1 MNWTKTA
8 NIKGEPGNA
17 GIRGSKLT
25 VQTANPQDS
34 LVDDWNIDPETG
46 DLYSYEKSK
55 TQFATF
61 DNSTGTLRFWNRETV
76 PSVGDKDPEGHNVDS
91 VFTELNYQ
99 NNYQS
104 VFNSILS
111 SIKEAIAVDK
121 VSFTDTSWMFSNCQS
136 LTNLDLSNFDTSKV
150 IRMEWMFGVCSSL
163 TNLDLHSFDTSNVT
177 SMDSMFYGCSSLT
190 NLDLHSFD
198 TSKVT
203 NMYNML
209 GSCSSLTTLDLSN
222 FDTSNVTNMNSMFQD
237 SSNLTTLDL
246 SSFDTSNVTGM
257 NNMFYGC
264 SGLTTLGVSS
274 FDTSNVTHM
283 NSMFQNCSN
292 LTLDCSHWNV
302 DKVVAYNRFNRDAP
316 NVIPPAWKN

>member
-34 LVDDWNIDPETG
+34 LVDDWNIDPWTG

-76 PSVGDKDPEGHNVDS
+76 PSVGDKDPEGHNVDR

-99 NNYQS
+99 NYNSS
-104 VFNSILS
+104 VFS
-111 SIKEAIAVDK
+111 SITESIKTAIAVDR
-121 VSFTDTSWMFSNCQS
+121 VSFTNTSYMFNVCSSLTTLDLHNFDTSNVTDMQYMFGTCRFLTTLDVSSFDTSKVTDMSHMFYECSDLTTLDVSNFDTSKVTHIESMFSSCQS

-150 IRMEWMFGVCSSL
+150 TYMQDMFNYCSKLTKLDVSNFNTSNVTDMSRMFQSCSSL
-163 TNLDLHSFDTSNVT
+163 TNLDLS
-177 SMDSMFYGCSSLT
+177 
-190 NLDLHSFD
+190 SFD

-203 NMYNML
+203 DV
-209 GSCSSLTTLDLSN
+209 SW
-222 FDTSNVTNMNSMFQD
+222 MF
-237 SSNLTTLDL
+237 N
-246 SSFDTSNVTGM
+246 G
-257 NNMFYGC
+257 
-264 SGLTTLGVSS
+264 
-274 FDTSNVTHM
+274 
-283 NSMFQNCSN
+283 CSN

-302 DKVVAYNRFNRDAP
+302 DKVTSYKGFNRSAP
-316 NVIPPAWKN
+316 KVIPPVWKN